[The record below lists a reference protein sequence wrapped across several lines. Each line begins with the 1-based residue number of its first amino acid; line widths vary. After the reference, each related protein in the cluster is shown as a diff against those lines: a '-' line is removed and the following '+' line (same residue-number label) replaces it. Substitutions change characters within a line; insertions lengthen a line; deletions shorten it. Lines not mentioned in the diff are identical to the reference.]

1 MSRSQFTVLCNVELT
16 QKIIIS
22 MNAVII
28 LESERPSLFCLLN
41 YSFLD
46 TLVKAIA
53 ALLVTFKTSV
63 ITRAY
68 LPCGIDISKDNIK
81 QTLQGL
87 RCALSQI

>member
-1 MSRSQFTVLCNVELT
+1 
-16 QKIIIS
+16 

-28 LESERPSLFCLLN
+28 LESESWRSALLLN
-41 YSFLD
+41 YSVPD

-63 ITRAY
+63 ITWAY

-87 RCALSQI
+87 RCAPSKI